1 MSPTDIAHLLKSDLQ
16 GDHLSYRR
24 QKTGQRITIR
34 WEPCMQKLVDKYNND
49 DSPYLIPLITR
60 PGEDEERQYQN
71 RIHLINHHLK
81 KLGEELGLSS
91 RLTSYV
97 ARHSWASI
105 AKSQDVPVAAIS
117 EAMGHTTE
125 RTTRIY
131 LKSFDN
137 TLVDCANQKVL
148 SAISRCAKLF
158 L

>member
-1 MSPTDIAHLLKSDLQ
+1 
-16 GDHLSYRR
+16 
-24 QKTGQRITIR
+24 
-34 WEPCMQKLVDKYNND
+34 MQKLVDKYKND
-49 DSPYLIPLITR
+49 DSPYLLPLITR

-71 RIHLINHHLK
+71 MIHLINHHLK
-81 KLGEELGLSS
+81 NLGEELGLSID
-91 RLTSYV
+91 LTTYV

-105 AKSQDVPVAAIS
+105 AKSQDVPVSAIS

-148 SAISRCAKLF
+148 SAIA
-158 L
+158 